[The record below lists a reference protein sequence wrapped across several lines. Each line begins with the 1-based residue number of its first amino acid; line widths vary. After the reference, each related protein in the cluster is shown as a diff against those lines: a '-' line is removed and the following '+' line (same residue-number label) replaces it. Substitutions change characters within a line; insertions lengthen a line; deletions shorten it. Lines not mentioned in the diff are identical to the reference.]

1 MSATF
6 IILGR
11 QIPAMLTWNM
21 GNTTARNPSRLRP
34 ALQLFM
40 RTMSGRP
47 FREPEQQEFLNEL
60 VAARLVDSVRL
71 TGGSDGGRKFASAFK
86 QLGFVTDWS
95 RGKVWNITPVGQT
108 LLNNPEL
115 E

>member
-1 MSATF
+1 
-6 IILGR
+6 
-11 QIPAMLTWNM
+11 MLTWNI
-21 GNTTARNPSRLRP
+21 GNTTARNPARLRP

-47 FREPEQQEFLNEL
+47 FGKPEQQEFLNEL
-60 VAARLVDSVRL
+60 IAAGMVDSDRT

-95 RGKVWNITPVGQT
+95 RGKMWDITPVGKHF
-108 LLNNPEL
+108 
-115 E
+115 